1 MSNNSKAFHRRKA
14 VLFTNKPPSD
24 QNHLSNFFL
33 STENHRDHKN
43 DEKLMANWGDYDGR
57 NWTWPKTETTT
68 SQSDM
73 HRFNIERLL
82 PGYLYSAP
90 WFMFPRMFQQ

>member
-24 QNHLSNFFL
+24 QNHLSNFF

-57 NWTWPKTETTT
+57 NWTWPKTKTTT

-82 PGYLYSAP
+82 PRYLYSKT
-90 WFMFPRMFQQ
+90 WFMFPRMFQ